1 MNLEKLF
8 LEKTPL
14 FVFSSTR
21 RLKHFYLEQGEGFL
35 PNAMS
40 MGSFFEQAFYIPNK
54 KKIPNSARLIL
65 MIDTIK
71 AIAKE
76 KKSIL
81 EGLLLFENSF
91 LGYLESTSFLFD
103 LFDELSSACIK
114 LNELSSKDIY
124 LDYEKHLEV
133 LEMIYDRYIKK
144 LEGLG
149 FYDKIMQEKPAILKE
164 FFEHFSSIEWHLDGF
179 MSVFERQCLLEAAEL
194 VPITLHLSCDK
205 YNQKFLEF
213 LNLKLETDCD
223 YSIDFKTQKIL
234 SQTPKRQKIEPKLY
248 ANSSYLKQSA
258 LVLQTIEEY
267 LQKDNDPNKMAIIT
281 PNADFLPFLKLLD
294 KNNNLNFAMGLG
306 AKNSPYYTELVKI
319 LENLETSGFD
329 LSTSP
334 LLDLENL
341 TLALL
346 EQQSSKEKAPLKE
359 AHSQIMHQYH
369 LLKDTLKN
377 YSLKDLLHLYL
388 QEFEANF
395 RLDDSSGGKIQVMD
409 TLETRGMQ
417 FDKIV
422 IVDFN
427 ETCVPSLKDCDL
439 FLNSALRK
447 SLNLPTLLDKKNLQ
461 KHYYYQLFK
470 NSKEIT
476 LSYIESETSK
486 VSNMLLEL
494 NLHIEPIK
502 DAYTLFAPSL
512 SKDYQEE
519 EIKAAIPKDFSFSAS
534 SLNAFLTCKRRFYYH
549 YMKRFKES
557 PKDESNS
564 AVGSLLHELLKEAYE
579 KDKNPYVLEERLI
592 WLLETRENI
601 TPKERLDTLVA
612 LKKIQAF
619 YLKEKERFNT
629 KIKILD
635 LEKSFETI
643 IQGIVFKGRIDRID
657 KTADN
662 EMILLDYKFKNDLKL
677 DNMSKTQR
685 GGLSP
690 IEIAQISTD
699 YQMAIEIAQIS
710 TDYQMAIYAFALKNL
725 GYKEPI
731 KAFFYDLRKGELL
744 EEDEL
749 ILQAK
754 MDHLEFSLI
763 PKLKQ
768 EIDFEKT
775 SEAKDCEY
783 CSFKDMCNR

>member
-8 LEKTPL
+8 LEKAPL

-35 PNAMS
+35 PSAMS
-40 MGSFFEQAFYIPNK
+40 MGSFFEQAFYIPNQ
-54 KKIPNSARLIL
+54 KKIPKSARQIL

-76 KKSIL
+76 KKSVL

-114 LNELSSKDIY
+114 LNELSFKDIY

-133 LEMIYDRYIKK
+133 LEMIYDRYVKK
-144 LEGLG
+144 LEELG
-149 FYDKIMQEKPAILKE
+149 FYDKIMQKKPTILKE

-179 MSVFERQCLLEAAEL
+179 MSVFERQCLLEVAEL

-234 SQTPKRQKIEPKLY
+234 SQTFNDQKIEPKLY
-248 ANSSYLKQSA
+248 ANSSYLKQGA
-258 LVLQTIEEY
+258 LVLQTTEEY

-319 LENLETSGFD
+319 LEDLETSD
-329 LSTSP
+329 PNLSGSA
-334 LLDLENL
+334 LLDLENI

-395 RLDDSSGGKIQVMD
+395 RLDDSSGGKIRVMD

-417 FDKIV
+417 FDKVV
-422 IVDFN
+422 IADFN

-439 FLNSALRK
+439 FLNSVLRK

-470 NSKEIT
+470 NSKEVA

-486 VSNMLLEL
+486 ASNMLLEL
-494 NLHIEPIK
+494 DLHIEPIK
-502 DAYTLFAPSL
+502 DTYTLFETSPL
-512 SKDYQEE
+512 KDYQEE

-534 SLNAFLTCKRRFYYH
+534 SLNAFLTCKRCFYYH

-564 AVGSLLHELLKEAYE
+564 TVGSLLHELLKEAYE
-579 KDKNPYVLEERLI
+579 KDKAPHLLEERLI
-592 WLLETRENI
+592 QLLETRENI
-601 TPKERLDTLVA
+601 TLKERLDTLVA

-619 YLKEKERFNT
+619 YKKERERFNAEIT
-629 KIKILD
+629 ILD

-643 IQGIVFKGRIDRID
+643 IQGVIFKGRIDRID

-662 EMILLDYKFKNDLKL
+662 EIILLDYKFKSDLKL

-699 YQMAIEIAQIS
+699 YQMAI
-710 TDYQMAIYAFALKNL
+710 YAHALKNL

-775 SEAKDCEY
+775 LEVKDCEY
-783 CSFKDMCNR
+783 CSFKDMCSR

>member
-35 PNAMS
+35 PSAMS

-76 KKSIL
+76 KKSAL

-114 LNELSSKDIY
+114 LNELSFKDIY

-133 LEMIYDRYIKK
+133 LEMIYDRYVKK
-144 LEGLG
+144 LEELG
-149 FYDKIMQEKPAILKE
+149 FYDKIMQKKPTILKE

-179 MSVFERQCLLEAAEL
+179 MSVFERQCLLEVAEL

-234 SQTPKRQKIEPKLY
+234 SQTFNDQKIEPKLY
-248 ANSSYLKQSA
+248 SNSSYLKQSA

-319 LENLETSGFD
+319 LEDLQTSGFD
-329 LSTSP
+329 LSASP

-359 AHSQIMHQYH
+359 VHSQIMHQYH

-395 RLDDSSGGKIQVMD
+395 RLDDSSGGKIRVMD

-470 NSKEIT
+470 NSKEVV

-494 NLHIEPIK
+494 DLHIEPIK
-502 DAYTLFAPSL
+502 DAYTLFAPTPL
-512 SKDYQEE
+512 KDYQEE
-519 EIKAAIPKDFSFSAS
+519 EIKATIPKDFGFSAS

-549 YMKRFKES
+549 YMKRFKET
-557 PKDESNS
+557 PKDENNS
-564 AVGSLLHELLKEAYE
+564 TVGSLIHELLKEAYE
-579 KDKNPYVLEERLI
+579 KDKNPYALEERI
-592 WLLETRENI
+592 IQLLETRENV

-619 YLKEKERFNT
+619 YLKEKERFKA

-635 LEKSFETI
+635 LEKSFETT
-643 IQGIVFKGRIDRID
+643 IQGVMFKGRIDRID
-657 KTADN
+657 KTANN
-662 EMILLDYKFKNDLKL
+662 EIILLDYKFKNDLKL
-677 DNMSKTQR
+677 DSMSEKQR
-685 GGLSP
+685 KRLSP
-690 IEIAQISTD
+690 K
-699 YQMAIEIAQIS
+699 EIAQIS
-710 TDYQMAIYAFALKNL
+710 TDYQMAIYARVLKNL
-725 GYKEPI
+725 GYKDPI

-749 ILQAK
+749 VLQAK

-775 SEAKDCEY
+775 LEVKDCEY

>member
-8 LEKTPL
+8 LEKPPL

-54 KKIPNSARLIL
+54 KKIPKSTRQIL

-144 LEGLG
+144 LEELG
-149 FYDKIMQEKPAILKE
+149 FYDKIMQEKPTILKE
-164 FFEHFSSIEWHLDGF
+164 FFEHFSSIEWYLDGF
-179 MSVFERQCLLEAAEL
+179 MSVFEKQCLLEVAEL

-248 ANSSYLKQSA
+248 ANSSYLKQGA

-306 AKNSPYYTELVKI
+306 AKNSPYYTGLVKI
-319 LENLETSGFD
+319 LEDLQTSDLNLSG
-329 LSTSP
+329 SA

-341 TLALL
+341 TIPLL
-346 EQQSSKEKAPLKE
+346 EQQSSKEKASLKE

-395 RLDDSSGGKIQVMD
+395 RLDDSSGGKIRVMD

-417 FDKIV
+417 FNKIV

-486 VSNMLLEL
+486 ASNMLLEL
-494 NLHIEPIK
+494 NLHTEPIK
-502 DAYTLFAPSL
+502 DAYTLFAPSPL
-512 SKDYQEE
+512 KDYQEE

-549 YMKRFKES
+549 YMKRFKET

-579 KDKNPYVLEERLI
+579 KDKTPHSLEERLI
-592 WLLETRENI
+592 QLLETRENI

-619 YLKEKERFNT
+619 YKKERERFNAEIT
-629 KIKILD
+629 ILD

-643 IQGIVFKGRIDRID
+643 IQGVIFKGRIDRID

-662 EMILLDYKFKNDLKL
+662 EIILLDYKFKSDLKL

-685 GGLSP
+685 GDLSP

-699 YQMAIEIAQIS
+699 YQMA
-710 TDYQMAIYAFALKNL
+710 TYARALKNL

-775 SEAKDCEY
+775 LEVKDCEY

>member
-8 LEKTPL
+8 LEKSPL

-54 KKIPNSARLIL
+54 KKIPNNVRLIL

-114 LNELSSKDIY
+114 LNELSFKDIY

-144 LEGLG
+144 LEELG

-179 MSVFERQCLLEAAEL
+179 MSVFERQCLLEVAEL

-234 SQTPKRQKIEPKLY
+234 SQTFNDQKIEPKLY
-248 ANSSYLKQSA
+248 ANSSYLKQGA

-294 KNNNLNFAMGLG
+294 QNNNLNFAMGLG

-319 LENLETSGFD
+319 LEDLQTSDCNLSESA
-329 LSTSP
+329 
-334 LLDLENL
+334 LLDLENI
-341 TLALL
+341 TLPLL

-359 AHSQIMHQYH
+359 VHSQIMHQYH
-369 LLKDTLKN
+369 LLKNTLKN

-395 RLDDSSGGKIQVMD
+395 RLDDSSGGKIRVMD

-486 VSNMLLEL
+486 ASNMLLEL
-494 NLHIEPIK
+494 DLHTEPIK
-502 DAYTLFAPSL
+502 DAYTLFAPSPL
-512 SKDYQEE
+512 KDYQEE

-557 PKDESNS
+557 PKDENNS

-619 YLKEKERFNT
+619 YLKEKERFNA
-629 KIKILD
+629 KIKILN
-635 LEKSFETI
+635 LEKSFETT
-643 IQGIVFKGRIDRID
+643 IQGVAFKGRIDRID

-662 EMILLDYKFKNDLKL
+662 EIILLDYKFKNDLKL

-699 YQMAIEIAQIS
+699 YQMAI
-710 TDYQMAIYAFALKNL
+710 YAFALKNL

-731 KAFFYDLRKGELL
+731 KAFFYDLRKGELV

-749 ILQAK
+749 VLQAK
-754 MDHLEFSLI
+754 MDHLESSLI

-775 SEAKDCEY
+775 LELKDCEY

>member
-40 MGSFFEQAFYIPNK
+40 MGNFFEQAFYIPNK
-54 KKIPNSARLIL
+54 KKIPNSVRQIL

-144 LEGLG
+144 LEKLG
-149 FYDKIMQEKPAILKE
+149 FYDKIMQEKPTILKE

-234 SQTPKRQKIEPKLY
+234 SQTFNDQKIEPKLY
-248 ANSSYLKQSA
+248 ANSSYLKQGA

-294 KNNNLNFAMGLG
+294 QNNNLNFAMGLG

-319 LENLETSGFD
+319 LEDLEASGFD
-329 LSTSP
+329 LSASP

-369 LLKDTLKN
+369 LLKDTLQN

-395 RLDDSSGGKIQVMD
+395 RLDDSSGGKIRVMD

-470 NSKEIT
+470 NSKEMV

-486 VSNMLLEL
+486 ASNMLLEL
-494 NLHIEPIK
+494 DLYIEPIK
-502 DAYTLFAPSL
+502 DAYTLFAPSPL
-512 SKDYQEE
+512 KDYQEE

-557 PKDESNS
+557 PKDENNS
-564 AVGSLLHELLKEAYE
+564 TVGSLLHELLKEAYE
-579 KDKNPYVLEERLI
+579 KDKNPYALEERLI
-592 WLLETRENI
+592 WLLETRKNI
-601 TPKERLDTLVA
+601 TPKERLDTLIA

-643 IQGIVFKGRIDRID
+643 IQGVIFKGRIDRID

-699 YQMAIEIAQIS
+699 YQMAI
-710 TDYQMAIYAFALKNL
+710 YACALKNL
-725 GYKEPI
+725 GYKGPI
-731 KAFFYDLRKGELL
+731 KAFFYDLRKGELV

-775 SEAKDCEY
+775 LEAKDCEY

>member
-40 MGSFFEQAFYIPNK
+40 MGNFFEQAFYIPNK
-54 KKIPNSARLIL
+54 KKIPNSVRLIL

-103 LFDELSSACIK
+103 LFDELGSACIK

-144 LEGLG
+144 LEELG

-329 LSTSP
+329 LSASP

-369 LLKDTLKN
+369 LLKDALKN

-395 RLDDSSGGKIQVMD
+395 RLDDSSGGKIRVMD

-486 VSNMLLEL
+486 ASNMLLEL
-494 NLHIEPIK
+494 NLNIAPIK
-502 DAYTLFAPSL
+502 DAYTLFAPSPL
-512 SKDYQEE
+512 KDYQEE

-557 PKDESNS
+557 PKDENNS
-564 AVGSLLHELLKEAYE
+564 AVGSLLHELLKEVYE
-579 KDKNPYVLEERLI
+579 KDKNPYALEERLI
-592 WLLETRENI
+592 QFLETRKNI
-601 TPKERLDTLVA
+601 TPKERLDTLIA

-619 YLKEKERFNT
+619 YVKEKERFNT

-635 LEKSFETI
+635 LEKSFETT
-643 IQGIVFKGRIDRID
+643 IQGVIFKGRIDRID

-662 EMILLDYKFKNDLKL
+662 EMILLDYKFKSDLKL
-677 DNMSKTQR
+677 DNMSKKQR
-685 GGLSP
+685 EGLSP
-690 IEIAQISTD
+690 IEIAQIS
-699 YQMAIEIAQIS
+699 A
-710 TDYQMAIYAFALKNL
+710 DYQMAIYAFAIKNL
-725 GYKEPI
+725 GYKGPI
-731 KAFFYDLRKGELL
+731 KAFFYDLRKGELV

-749 ILQAK
+749 TLQAK

-775 SEAKDCEY
+775 LEAKDCEY

>member
-1 MNLEKLF
+1 MSLAKLF

-35 PNAMS
+35 PSAMS

-54 KKIPNSARLIL
+54 KKIPNSAHQIL

-71 AIAKE
+71 AIARE

-149 FYDKIMQEKPAILKE
+149 FYDKIMQEKPTILKE

-179 MSVFERQCLLEAAEL
+179 MSVFERQCLLEVAEL

-234 SQTPKRQKIEPKLY
+234 SQTFNDQKIEPKLY

-294 KNNNLNFAMGLG
+294 QNNNLNFAMGLG

-319 LENLETSGFD
+319 LEDLQKSGFD
-329 LSTSP
+329 LSASP

-341 TLALL
+341 TLPLL

-395 RLDDSSGGKIQVMD
+395 RLDDSSGGKIRVMD

-417 FDKIV
+417 FDKVV

-470 NSKEIT
+470 NSKEVV

-486 VSNMLLEL
+486 ASNMLLEL

-502 DAYTLFAPSL
+502 DAYTLFAPSPL
-512 SKDYQEE
+512 KDYQEE

-557 PKDESNS
+557 PKDENNS
-564 AVGSLLHELLKEAYE
+564 AVGSLIHELLKEAYE
-579 KDKNPYVLEERLI
+579 KDKNPYALEERLI

-619 YLKEKERFNT
+619 YLKEKERFNA

-643 IQGIVFKGRIDRID
+643 IQGVVFKGRIDRID

-662 EMILLDYKFKNDLKL
+662 EIILLDYKFKNDLKL
-677 DNMSKTQR
+677 DNMSKT
-685 GGLSP
+685 
-690 IEIAQISTD
+690 
-699 YQMAIEIAQIS
+699 S

-725 GYKEPI
+725 GYREPI

-749 ILQAK
+749 VLQAK

-775 SEAKDCEY
+775 LEVKDCEY

>member
-8 LEKTPL
+8 SQKNPL

-54 KKIPNSARLIL
+54 KKIPNNARLIL

-71 AIAKE
+71 TIAKE
-76 KKSIL
+76 KKSVL

-144 LEGLG
+144 LEELG

-179 MSVFERQCLLEAAEL
+179 MSVFERQCLLEVAKL

-223 YSIDFKTQKIL
+223 YCIDFKTQKIL

-294 KNNNLNFAMGLG
+294 KNNNLNFTMGLG

-319 LENLETSGFD
+319 LEDLETSGFD
-329 LSTSP
+329 LSASP

-341 TLALL
+341 TLVLL
-346 EQQSSKEKAPLKE
+346 EQQNSKEKAPLKE
-359 AHSQIMHQYH
+359 VHSQIMHQYH

-377 YSLKDLLHLYL
+377 YSFKDLLHLYL

-395 RLDDSSGGKIQVMD
+395 RLDDSSGGKIRVMD

-494 NLHIEPIK
+494 DLHIEPIK
-502 DAYTLFAPSL
+502 DAYTLFAPSPL
-512 SKDYQEE
+512 KDYQEE

-549 YMKRFKES
+549 YIKHFKES

-579 KDKNPYVLEERLI
+579 KDKNPYALEERLI
-592 WLLETRENI
+592 QLLETRGNI
-601 TPKERLDTLVA
+601 TPKERLDTLIA

-619 YLKEKERFNT
+619 YVKEKERFKA

-635 LEKSFETI
+635 LEKSFETT
-643 IQGIVFKGRIDRID
+643 IQGVAFKGRIDRID

-662 EMILLDYKFKNDLKL
+662 EMILLDYKFKSDLKL

-699 YQMAIEIAQIS
+699 YQMAI
-710 TDYQMAIYAFALKNL
+710 YAFALKNL
-725 GYKEPI
+725 GYKGSI
-731 KAFFYDLRKGELL
+731 KAFFYDLRKGELV

-775 SEAKDCEY
+775 LEAKDCEY

>member
-40 MGSFFEQAFYIPNK
+40 MGNFFEQAFYIPNK
-54 KKIPNSARLIL
+54 KKIPNSVRQIL

-133 LEMIYDRYIKK
+133 LEMIYDRYVKK
-144 LEGLG
+144 LEELG
-149 FYDKIMQEKPAILKE
+149 FYDKIMQEKPTILKE

-179 MSVFERQCLLEAAEL
+179 MSVFERQCLLEVAEL

-234 SQTPKRQKIEPKLY
+234 SQTFNDQKIEPKLY

-267 LQKDNDPNKMAIIT
+267 LQQDNDPNKMAIIT

-319 LENLETSGFD
+319 LEDLQTSGFD
-329 LSTSP
+329 LSASP

-341 TLALL
+341 TLPLL

-395 RLDDSSGGKIQVMD
+395 RLDDSSGGKIRVMD

-470 NSKEIT
+470 NSKEIA

-494 NLHIEPIK
+494 DLHIESIK
-502 DAYTLFAPSL
+502 DAYTLFAPTPL
-512 SKDYQEE
+512 KDYQEE

-557 PKDESNS
+557 PKDENNS

-579 KDKNPYVLEERLI
+579 KDKNPYALEERLI
-592 WLLETRENI
+592 QLLETRENI
-601 TPKERLDTLVA
+601 TPKERLDTLIA

-619 YLKEKERFNT
+619 YVKEKERFKA

-635 LEKSFETI
+635 LEKSFETT
-643 IQGIVFKGRIDRID
+643 IQGVAFKGRIDRID

-662 EMILLDYKFKNDLKL
+662 EMILLDYKFKSELKL
-677 DNMSKTQR
+677 DNMSKNQR
-685 GGLSP
+685 EGLSP
-690 IEIAQISTD
+690 IEIAQIR
-699 YQMAIEIAQIS
+699 

-725 GYKEPI
+725 GYKGPI
-731 KAFFYDLRKGELL
+731 KAFFYDLRKGELV

-749 ILQAK
+749 TLQAK

-768 EIDFEKT
+768 EMVFEKT
-775 SEAKDCEY
+775 LEAKDCEY

>member
-35 PNAMS
+35 PSAMS
-40 MGSFFEQAFYIPNK
+40 MGNFFEQAFYIPNK
-54 KKIPNSARLIL
+54 KKIPNNARQIL

-114 LNELSSKDIY
+114 LNELSFKDIY

-144 LEGLG
+144 LEELG
-149 FYDKIMQEKPAILKE
+149 FYDKIMQEKPTILKE

-234 SQTPKRQKIEPKLY
+234 SQTFNDQKIEPKLY
-248 ANSSYLKQSA
+248 ANSSYLKQGA

-319 LENLETSGFD
+319 LEDLEASGD
-329 LSTSP
+329 LSASP
-334 LLDLENL
+334 LLDLENI
-341 TLALL
+341 TLPLL

-359 AHSQIMHQYH
+359 VHSQIMHQYH
-369 LLKDTLKN
+369 LLKNTLKN

-395 RLDDSSGGKIQVMD
+395 RLDDSSGGKIRVMD

-461 KHYYYQLFK
+461 KHYYYQIFK

-494 NLHIEPIK
+494 DLHIEPIK
-502 DAYTLFAPSL
+502 DAYTLFVPSPL
-512 SKDYQEE
+512 KDYQEE

-557 PKDESNS
+557 PKDENNS

-579 KDKNPYVLEERLI
+579 KDKNPHALEERLI
-592 WLLETRENI
+592 QLLETRENI
-601 TPKERLDTLVA
+601 TPKERLDTLIA

-619 YLKEKERFNT
+619 YLKEKERFNA

-643 IQGIVFKGRIDRID
+643 IQGVIFKGRIDRID

-662 EMILLDYKFKNDLKL
+662 EIILLDYKFKSDLKL
-677 DNMSKTQR
+677 DNMSEKQR
-685 GGLSP
+685 KSLRP

-699 YQMAIEIAQIS
+699 YQMAV
-710 TDYQMAIYAFALKNL
+710 YAFALKNL
-725 GYKEPI
+725 GYKGPI

-749 ILQAK
+749 TLQAK

-775 SEAKDCEY
+775 LEVKDCEY

>member
-8 LEKTPL
+8 LEKAPL

-54 KKIPNSARLIL
+54 KKIPNSVRQIL

-114 LNELSSKDIY
+114 LNELSFKDIY

-164 FFEHFSSIEWHLDGF
+164 FFEHFSSIEWYLDGF
-179 MSVFERQCLLEAAEL
+179 MSVFERQCLLEVAEL

-234 SQTPKRQKIEPKLY
+234 SQTFNDQKIEPKLY

-294 KNNNLNFAMGLG
+294 RNNNLNFAMGLG

-319 LENLETSGFD
+319 LEDLQTSDCNLSG
-329 LSTSP
+329 SA
-334 LLDLENL
+334 LLDLENI
-341 TLALL
+341 TLPLL

-369 LLKDTLKN
+369 LLKDTLQN

-395 RLDDSSGGKIQVMD
+395 RLDDSSGGKIRVMD

-439 FLNSALRK
+439 FLNSALRQ

-470 NSKEIT
+470 NSKEIA

-486 VSNMLLEL
+486 ASNMLLEL

-502 DAYTLFAPSL
+502 NAYTLFAPSPL
-512 SKDYQEE
+512 KDYQEE
-519 EIKAAIPKDFSFSAS
+519 EIKATIPKDFSFSTS

-557 PKDESNS
+557 PKDENNS

-579 KDKNPYVLEERLI
+579 KDKNPYALEERLI

-601 TPKERLDTLVA
+601 TPKERLDTLIA

-619 YLKEKERFNT
+619 YLKEKERFNA

-635 LEKSFETI
+635 LEKSFETT
-643 IQGIVFKGRIDRID
+643 IQGVVFKGRIDRID

-662 EMILLDYKFKNDLKL
+662 EIILLDYKFKSDLKL

-685 GGLSP
+685 EGLSP
-690 IEIAQISTD
+690 
-699 YQMAIEIAQIS
+699 IEIAQIS

-731 KAFFYDLRKGELL
+731 KAFFYDLRKGELV

-775 SEAKDCEY
+775 LELKDCEY

>member
-8 LEKTPL
+8 SQKNPL

-54 KKIPNSARLIL
+54 KKIPNSARQIL

-76 KKSIL
+76 KKSLL

-91 LGYLESTSFLFD
+91 LGYLESASFLFD

-133 LEMIYDRYIKK
+133 LEMIYKCYIKK
-144 LEGLG
+144 LEELG
-149 FYDKIMQEKPAILKE
+149 FYDKIMQEKLAILKE

-179 MSVFERQCLLEAAEL
+179 MSVFERQCLLEVAEL
-194 VPITLHLSCDK
+194 VPITLHLSCDQ

-234 SQTPKRQKIEPKLY
+234 SQTPKHQKIEPKLY

-306 AKNSPYYTELVKI
+306 AKNSPYYIELLKI
-319 LENLETSGFD
+319 SEDLETSGFD
-329 LSTSP
+329 LSASP

-341 TLALL
+341 TLTLL

-359 AHSQIMHQYH
+359 THSQIMHQYH

-395 RLDDSSGGKIQVMD
+395 RLDDSSGGKIRVMD

-470 NSKEIT
+470 NSKEMV

-486 VSNMLLEL
+486 ASNMLLEL

-502 DAYTLFAPSL
+502 DAYTLFAQTPL
-512 SKDYQEE
+512 KDYQEE
-519 EIKAAIPKDFSFSAS
+519 EIKATIPKDFSFSAS

-549 YMKRFKES
+549 YIKRFKES

-619 YLKEKERFNT
+619 YLKEKERFKA

-643 IQGIVFKGRIDRID
+643 IQDIVFKGRIDRID

-662 EMILLDYKFKNDLKL
+662 EIILLDYKFKNDLKL

-690 IEIAQISTD
+690 
-699 YQMAIEIAQIS
+699 IEIAQIS

>member
-54 KKIPNSARLIL
+54 KKIPKNARQIL

-144 LEGLG
+144 LEELG
-149 FYDKIMQEKPAILKE
+149 FYDKIMQEKPTILKE

-179 MSVFERQCLLEAAEL
+179 MSVFERQCLLEVAEL

-234 SQTPKRQKIEPKLY
+234 SQTFNDQKIEPKLY

-294 KNNNLNFAMGLG
+294 QNNNLNFAMGLG

-319 LENLETSGFD
+319 LEDLQTSDFNLSESA
-329 LSTSP
+329 

-341 TLALL
+341 TLPLL

-395 RLDDSSGGKIQVMD
+395 RLDDSSGGKIRVMD

-486 VSNMLLEL
+486 ASNMLLEL
-494 NLHIEPIK
+494 DLHIEPIK
-502 DAYTLFAPSL
+502 DAYTLFAPSPL
-512 SKDYQEE
+512 KDYQEE

-557 PKDESNS
+557 PKDENNS

-601 TPKERLDTLVA
+601 TPKERLDTLIA

-619 YLKEKERFNT
+619 YTKEKERFKA

-662 EMILLDYKFKNDLKL
+662 EMILLDYKFKSDLKL

-685 GGLSP
+685 EGLSP

-699 YQMAIEIAQIS
+699 YQMAI
-710 TDYQMAIYAFALKNL
+710 YACALKNL
-725 GYKEPI
+725 GYKGPI

-744 EEDEL
+744 EEDEP

-775 SEAKDCEY
+775 LEAKDCEY

>member
-35 PNAMS
+35 PSAMS

-54 KKIPNSARLIL
+54 KKIPNSARQIL

-144 LEGLG
+144 LEELG

-179 MSVFERQCLLEAAEL
+179 MSVFERQCLSEAAEL

-234 SQTPKRQKIEPKLY
+234 SQTFNDQKIEPKLY
-248 ANSSYLKQSA
+248 ANSSYLKQGA

-294 KNNNLNFAMGLG
+294 QNNNLNFAMGLG

-319 LENLETSGFD
+319 LEDLQTSGFD
-329 LSTSP
+329 LSASP

-346 EQQSSKEKAPLKE
+346 EQQNSKEKVPLKE

-395 RLDDSSGGKIQVMD
+395 RLDDSSGGKIRVMD

-486 VSNMLLEL
+486 VSSMLLEL
-494 NLHIEPIK
+494 DLHTEPIK
-502 DAYTLFAPSL
+502 DAYTLFAPTPL
-512 SKDYQEE
+512 KDYQEE

-534 SLNAFLTCKRRFYYH
+534 SLNTFLTCKRRFYYH

-557 PKDESNS
+557 PKDENNS

-579 KDKNPYVLEERLI
+579 KDKNPYALEERLI

-619 YLKEKERFNT
+619 YLKEKERFKA

-643 IQGIVFKGRIDRID
+643 IQGVIFKGRIDRID

-662 EMILLDYKFKNDLKL
+662 EIILLDYKFKNDLKL

-690 IEIAQISTD
+690 
-699 YQMAIEIAQIS
+699 IEIAQIS

-775 SEAKDCEY
+775 LEVKDCEY

>member
-8 LEKTPL
+8 LEKAPL

-35 PNAMS
+35 PSAMS
-40 MGSFFEQAFYIPNK
+40 MGSFFEQAFYIPNQ
-54 KKIPNSARLIL
+54 KKIPKSARQIL

-76 KKSIL
+76 KKSVL

-114 LNELSSKDIY
+114 LNELSFKDIY

-133 LEMIYDRYIKK
+133 LEMIYDRYVKK
-144 LEGLG
+144 LEELG
-149 FYDKIMQEKPAILKE
+149 FYDKIMQKKPTILKE

-179 MSVFERQCLLEAAEL
+179 MSVFERQCLLEVAEL

-234 SQTPKRQKIEPKLY
+234 SQTFNDQKIEPKLY
-248 ANSSYLKQSA
+248 ANSSYLKQGA

-294 KNNNLNFAMGLG
+294 RNNNLNFAMGLG

-319 LENLETSGFD
+319 LEDLETSD
-329 LSTSP
+329 CNLSGSA
-334 LLDLENL
+334 LLDLENI

-388 QEFEANF
+388 QEFETNF
-395 RLDDSSGGKIQVMD
+395 RLDDSSGGKIRVMD

-417 FDKIV
+417 FDKVV
-422 IVDFN
+422 IADFN

-439 FLNSALRK
+439 FLNSVLRK

-470 NSKEIT
+470 NSKEVA

-486 VSNMLLEL
+486 ASSMLLEL
-494 NLHIEPIK
+494 DLHIEPIK
-502 DAYTLFAPSL
+502 DAYTLFETSPL
-512 SKDYQEE
+512 KDYQEE

-549 YMKRFKES
+549 YMKHFKES

-564 AVGSLLHELLKEAYE
+564 TVGSLIHELLKEAYE
-579 KDKNPYVLEERLI
+579 KDKNPYALEERLI
-592 WLLETRENI
+592 WLLEKRENI

-629 KIKILD
+629 EITILD

-643 IQGIVFKGRIDRID
+643 IQGVIFKGRIDRID
-657 KTADN
+657 KDANN
-662 EMILLDYKFKNDLKL
+662 EIVLLDYKFKSDLKL

-699 YQMAIEIAQIS
+699 YQMAI
-710 TDYQMAIYAFALKNL
+710 YAHALKNL

-775 SEAKDCEY
+775 LEVKDCEY

>member
-54 KKIPNSARLIL
+54 KKIPNSVRLIL

-133 LEMIYDRYIKK
+133 LEMIYKRYIKK
-144 LEGLG
+144 LEELG
-149 FYDKIMQEKPAILKE
+149 FYDKIMQEKPTILKE

-179 MSVFERQCLLEAAEL
+179 MSVFERQCLLEVAEL
-194 VPITLHLSCDK
+194 APITLHLSCDQ

-319 LENLETSGFD
+319 LEDLETGGFD
-329 LSTSP
+329 LSASP

-359 AHSQIMHQYH
+359 VHSQIMHQYH

-395 RLDDSSGGKIQVMD
+395 RLDDSSGGKIRVMD

-417 FDKIV
+417 FDKVV

-470 NSKEIT
+470 NSKEMA

-494 NLHIEPIK
+494 DLHTEPIK
-502 DAYTLFAPSL
+502 DAYTLFESTPL
-512 SKDYQEE
+512 KDYQEE

-549 YMKRFKES
+549 YIKRFKES

-579 KDKNPYVLEERLI
+579 KDKNPYALEERLI
-592 WLLETRENI
+592 QLLETRGNI
-601 TPKERLDTLVA
+601 TPKERLDTLIA
-612 LKKIQAF
+612 LKKIQVF
-619 YLKEKERFNT
+619 YVKEKERFHA

-635 LEKSFETI
+635 LEKSFETT
-643 IQGIVFKGRIDRID
+643 IQGVVFKGRIDRID

-662 EMILLDYKFKNDLKL
+662 EIILLDYKFKSDLKL
-677 DNMSKTQR
+677 DNMSKKQR
-685 GGLSP
+685 EGLSP
-690 IEIAQISTD
+690 IEIAQIR
-699 YQMAIEIAQIS
+699 A
-710 TDYQMAIYAFALKNL
+710 DYQMAIYAFALKNL

-744 EEDEL
+744 EEEV
-749 ILQAK
+749 LQAK
-754 MDHLEFSLI
+754 MDYLEFSLI
-763 PKLKQ
+763 PNLKQ

-775 SEAKDCEY
+775 LEIKDCEY

>member
-133 LEMIYDRYIKK
+133 LEMIYDCYIKK
-144 LEGLG
+144 LEELG

-234 SQTPKRQKIEPKLY
+234 SQTRKHQKIEPKLY

-319 LENLETSGFD
+319 LEDLETSGD
-329 LSTSP
+329 LSASP

-341 TLALL
+341 TLPLL

-395 RLDDSSGGKIQVMD
+395 RLDDSSGGKIRVMD

-494 NLHIEPIK
+494 DLHIEPIK
-502 DAYTLFAPSL
+502 DAYTLFAPIPL
-512 SKDYQEE
+512 KDYQEE

-557 PKDESNS
+557 PKDENNS

-579 KDKNPYVLEERLI
+579 KDKNPYALEERLI
-592 WLLETRENI
+592 QLLETRENI
-601 TPKERLDTLVA
+601 TPKERLDTLIA

-619 YLKEKERFNT
+619 YFKEKERFKA

-635 LEKSFETI
+635 LEKSFETT
-643 IQGIVFKGRIDRID
+643 IQGVAFKGRIDRID

-662 EMILLDYKFKNDLKL
+662 EIILLDYKFKSDLKL
-677 DNMSKTQR
+677 DN
-685 GGLSP
+685 
-690 IEIAQISTD
+690 
-699 YQMAIEIAQIS
+699 
-710 TDYQMAIYAFALKNL
+710 TDYQMAIYACTLKNL
-725 GYKEPI
+725 GYKGPI

-744 EEDEL
+744 EEGEL
-749 ILQAK
+749 VLQAK

-775 SEAKDCEY
+775 LEVKDCEY

>member
-21 RLKHFYLEQGEGFL
+21 RLKHFCLEQGEGFL
-35 PNAMS
+35 PSAMS
-40 MGSFFEQAFYIPNK
+40 MGSFFEQAFYIPNQ
-54 KKIPNSARLIL
+54 KKIPKSVRQIL

-76 KKSIL
+76 KKSVL

-114 LNELSSKDIY
+114 LNELSFKDIY

-133 LEMIYDRYIKK
+133 LEMIYDRYVKK
-144 LEGLG
+144 LEELG
-149 FYDKIMQEKPAILKE
+149 FYDKIMQKKPTILKE

-179 MSVFERQCLLEAAEL
+179 MSVFERQCLLEVAEL

-234 SQTPKRQKIEPKLY
+234 SQTFNDQKIEPKLY

-319 LENLETSGFD
+319 LEDLETSDLD
-329 LSTSP
+329 LSGSA
-334 LLDLENL
+334 LLDLENI

-395 RLDDSSGGKIQVMD
+395 RLDDSSGGKIRVMD

-422 IVDFN
+422 VADFN
-427 ETCVPSLKDCDL
+427 ETCVPSFKDCDL

-494 NLHIEPIK
+494 DLHIEPIK
-502 DAYTLFAPSL
+502 DAYTLFAPSPL
-512 SKDYQEE
+512 KDYQEE

-549 YMKRFKES
+549 YIKRLKET

-564 AVGSLLHELLKEAYE
+564 TVGSLIHELLKEAYE
-579 KDKNPYVLEERLI
+579 KDKDPYALEERLI

-619 YLKEKERFNT
+619 YLKEKERFNA

-643 IQGIVFKGRIDRID
+643 IQGVAFKGRIDRID

-662 EMILLDYKFKNDLKL
+662 EIILLDYKFKNDLKL

-685 GGLSP
+685 GDLSP

-699 YQMAIEIAQIS
+699 YQMAI
-710 TDYQMAIYAFALKNL
+710 YAHALKNL

-775 SEAKDCEY
+775 LEVKDCEY
-783 CSFKDMCNR
+783 CSFKDMCSR

>member
-54 KKIPNSARLIL
+54 KKIPNSVRLIL

-76 KKSIL
+76 KKSAL

-114 LNELSSKDIY
+114 LNELSFKDIY

-133 LEMIYDRYIKK
+133 LEMIYDRYVKK

-149 FYDKIMQEKPAILKE
+149 FYDKIMQEKPTILKE

-179 MSVFERQCLLEAAEL
+179 MSVFERQCLLEVAEL

-234 SQTPKRQKIEPKLY
+234 SQTFNNQKIEPKLY
-248 ANSSYLKQSA
+248 ANSSYLKQGA

-267 LQKDNDPNKMAIIT
+267 LQKDNDPNKVAIIT

-294 KNNNLNFAMGLG
+294 QNNNLNFAMGLG

-319 LENLETSGFD
+319 LEDLQTSDLD
-329 LSTSP
+329 LSGSA
-334 LLDLENL
+334 LLDLENI

-346 EQQSSKEKAPLKE
+346 EQQSSKEKVPLKE

-395 RLDDSSGGKIQVMD
+395 RLDDSSGGKIRVMD

-417 FDKIV
+417 FDKVV

-470 NSKEIT
+470 NSKEMV

-486 VSNMLLEL
+486 ASNMLLEL
-494 NLHIEPIK
+494 DLHIEPIK
-502 DAYTLFAPSL
+502 DAYTLFAPTPL
-512 SKDYQEE
+512 KDYQEE
-519 EIKAAIPKDFSFSAS
+519 EIKATIPKDFGFSAS

-579 KDKNPYVLEERLI
+579 KDKNPYALEERLI
-592 WLLETRENI
+592 WLLETRENV

-629 KIKILD
+629 EITILD

-643 IQGIVFKGRIDRID
+643 IQGVMFKGHIDRID

-662 EMILLDYKFKNDLKL
+662 EIILLDYKFKSDLKL

-690 IEIAQISTD
+690 K
-699 YQMAIEIAQIS
+699 EIAQIS

-775 SEAKDCEY
+775 LEVKDCEY

>member
-35 PNAMS
+35 PSAMS

-54 KKIPNSARLIL
+54 KKIPKNARQIL

-103 LFDELSSACIK
+103 LFDELSSAYIK

-133 LEMIYDRYIKK
+133 LEMIYERYIKK
-144 LEGLG
+144 LEELG

-179 MSVFERQCLLEAAEL
+179 MSVFERQCLLEVAEL
-194 VPITLHLSCDK
+194 VPIILHLSCDK

-319 LENLETSGFD
+319 LEDLEASGD
-329 LSTSP
+329 LSASP

-395 RLDDSSGGKIQVMD
+395 RLDDSSGGKIRVMD

-486 VSNMLLEL
+486 ASNMLLEL
-494 NLHIEPIK
+494 DLHIEPIK
-502 DAYTLFAPSL
+502 DAYTFFAPSPL
-512 SKDYQEE
+512 KDYQEE

-579 KDKNPYVLEERLI
+579 KDKNPYALEERLI
-592 WLLETRENI
+592 WLLETRKNI
-601 TPKERLDTLVA
+601 TPKERLDTLIT

-619 YLKEKERFNT
+619 YLKEKERFKA

-635 LEKSFETI
+635 LEKSFETT
-643 IQGIVFKGRIDRID
+643 IQGVAFKGRIDRID

-662 EMILLDYKFKNDLKL
+662 EIILLDYKFKNDLKL
-677 DNMSKTQR
+677 DNMSEKQR
-685 GGLSP
+685 KSLSP

-699 YQMAIEIAQIS
+699 YQMAI
-710 TDYQMAIYAFALKNL
+710 YAHALKNL
-725 GYKEPI
+725 GYKGSI

-749 ILQAK
+749 TLQAK

-775 SEAKDCEY
+775 LEAKDCEY

>member
-133 LEMIYDRYIKK
+133 LEMIYERYIKK

-179 MSVFERQCLLEAAEL
+179 MSVFERQCLLEVAEL

-234 SQTPKRQKIEPKLY
+234 SQTFNDQKIEPKLY

-267 LQKDNDPNKMAIIT
+267 LQQDNDPNKMAIIT

-319 LENLETSGFD
+319 LEDLETGGFD
-329 LSTSP
+329 LSASP

-341 TLALL
+341 TLPLL

-395 RLDDSSGGKIQVMD
+395 RLDDSSGGKIRVMD

-417 FDKIV
+417 FDKVV

-486 VSNMLLEL
+486 ASNMLLEL
-494 NLHIEPIK
+494 DLPIEPIK
-502 DAYTLFAPSL
+502 DAYTLFAPSPL
-512 SKDYQEE
+512 KDYQEE
-519 EIKAAIPKDFSFSAS
+519 EIKATIPKDFSFSAS

-579 KDKNPYVLEERLI
+579 KDKNPYALEERLVQ
-592 WLLETRENI
+592 LLKTRENI
-601 TPKERLDTLVA
+601 TPKERLDTLIA

-619 YLKEKERFNT
+619 YVKEKERFKA

-635 LEKSFETI
+635 LEKSFETT
-643 IQGIVFKGRIDRID
+643 IQGVAFKGRIDRID

-662 EMILLDYKFKNDLKL
+662 EMILLDYKFKSELKL
-677 DNMSKTQR
+677 DNMSKNQR
-685 GGLSP
+685 GDLSP
-690 IEIAQISTD
+690 
-699 YQMAIEIAQIS
+699 IEIAQIS

-725 GYKEPI
+725 GYKGPI

-744 EEDEL
+744 EEEGL
-749 ILQAK
+749 TLQAK
-754 MDHLEFSLI
+754 MHYLEYSLI

-768 EIDFEKT
+768 EMVFEKT
-775 SEAKDCEY
+775 LEAKDCEY

>member
-8 LEKTPL
+8 LEKSPL

-54 KKIPNSARLIL
+54 KKIPNSTRQIL

-144 LEGLG
+144 LEKLG
-149 FYDKIMQEKPAILKE
+149 FYDKIMQEKPTILKE

-179 MSVFERQCLLEAAEL
+179 MSVFERQCLLEVAEL

-234 SQTPKRQKIEPKLY
+234 SQTFNDQKIEPKLY

-294 KNNNLNFAMGLG
+294 QNNNLNFAMGLG

-319 LENLETSGFD
+319 LEDLETSD
-329 LSTSP
+329 LNLSGSA
-334 LLDLENL
+334 LLDLENI
-341 TLALL
+341 TLPLL
-346 EQQSSKEKAPLKE
+346 EQQSSKEKVPLKE

-395 RLDDSSGGKIQVMD
+395 RLDDSSGGKIRVMD

-470 NSKEIT
+470 NSKEMV

-486 VSNMLLEL
+486 ASNMLLEL
-494 NLHIEPIK
+494 NLNIVPIK
-502 DAYTLFAPSL
+502 DAYTLFTPSPL
-512 SKDYQEE
+512 KDYQEE
-519 EIKAAIPKDFSFSAS
+519 EIKAVIPKDFSFSAS

-564 AVGSLLHELLKEAYE
+564 TVGSLLHELLKEAYE
-579 KDKNPYVLEERLI
+579 KDKNPYALEERLI

-601 TPKERLDTLVA
+601 TPKERLDTLIA

-619 YLKEKERFNT
+619 YVKEKERFKA

-643 IQGIVFKGRIDRID
+643 IQGVIFKGRIDRID

-662 EMILLDYKFKNDLKL
+662 EIILLDYKFKNDLKL
-677 DNMSKTQR
+677 DNMSEKQR
-685 GGLSP
+685 KSLSP
-690 IEIAQISTD
+690 
-699 YQMAIEIAQIS
+699 IEIAQIS

-725 GYKEPI
+725 GYKGPI
-731 KAFFYDLRKGELL
+731 KAFFYDLRKGELV

-749 ILQAK
+749 TLQAK

>member
-54 KKIPNSARLIL
+54 KKIPKNARQIL

-144 LEGLG
+144 LEELG
-149 FYDKIMQEKPAILKE
+149 FYDKIMQEKPTILKE

-179 MSVFERQCLLEAAEL
+179 MSVFERQCLLEVAEL

-234 SQTPKRQKIEPKLY
+234 SQTFNDQKIEPKLY
-248 ANSSYLKQSA
+248 ANSSYLKQGA

-319 LENLETSGFD
+319 LEDLQTSDLD
-329 LSTSP
+329 LSGSA
-334 LLDLENL
+334 LLDLENI

-395 RLDDSSGGKIQVMD
+395 RLDDSSGGKIRVMD

-422 IVDFN
+422 IADFN

-486 VSNMLLEL
+486 ASNMLLEL
-494 NLHIEPIK
+494 NLNIAPIK
-502 DAYTLFAPSL
+502 DAYTLFAPSPL
-512 SKDYQEE
+512 KDYQEE

-557 PKDESNS
+557 PKDENNS

-579 KDKNPYVLEERLI
+579 KDKNPYALEERLI

-601 TPKERLDTLVA
+601 TPKERLDTLIA

-619 YLKEKERFNT
+619 YLKEKERFKA

-643 IQGIVFKGRIDRID
+643 IQGVIFKGRIDRID

-662 EMILLDYKFKNDLKL
+662 EIILLDYKFKSDLKL
-677 DNMSKTQR
+677 DNMSEKQR
-685 GGLSP
+685 KSLSP
-690 IEIAQISTD
+690 
-699 YQMAIEIAQIS
+699 IEIAQIS

-775 SEAKDCEY
+775 LEAKDCEY

>member
-8 LEKTPL
+8 LERTPL

-54 KKIPNSARLIL
+54 KKIPNSARQIL

-76 KKSIL
+76 KKSLL

-144 LEGLG
+144 LEELG
-149 FYDKIMQEKPAILKE
+149 FYDKIMQEKPTILKE

-194 VPITLHLSCDK
+194 APITLHLSCDQ

-234 SQTPKRQKIEPKLY
+234 SQTFNDQKIEPKLY
-248 ANSSYLKQSA
+248 SNSSYLKQSA
-258 LVLQTIEEY
+258 LVLQAVEEY

-319 LENLETSGFD
+319 LEDLETSGFD
-329 LSTSP
+329 LSASP

-395 RLDDSSGGKIQVMD
+395 RLDDSSGGKIRVMD

-470 NSKEIT
+470 NSKEMA

-494 NLHIEPIK
+494 DLHIEPIK
-502 DAYTLFAPSL
+502 DAYTLFESTPL
-512 SKDYQEE
+512 KDYQEE
-519 EIKAAIPKDFSFSAS
+519 EIKATIPKDFSFSAS

-549 YMKRFKES
+549 YIKRFKES

-564 AVGSLLHELLKEAYE
+564 TVGSLLHELLKEAYE
-579 KDKNPYVLEERLI
+579 KDKNPYALEERLI
-592 WLLETRENI
+592 QLLETRGNI
-601 TPKERLDTLVA
+601 TPKERLDTLIV

-619 YLKEKERFNT
+619 YIKEKERFSA

-635 LEKSFETI
+635 LEKSFETT
-643 IQGIVFKGRIDRID
+643 IQGVAFKGRIDRID

-662 EMILLDYKFKNDLKL
+662 EIVLLDYKFKSDLKL
-677 DNMSKTQR
+677 DNMSEKQR
-685 GGLSP
+685 GSLSP
-690 IEIAQISTD
+690 IEIAQIS
-699 YQMAIEIAQIS
+699 A
-710 TDYQMAIYAFALKNL
+710 DYQMAIYAFALKNL

-731 KAFFYDLRKGELL
+731 KAFFYDLKKGKLL
-744 EEDEL
+744 EEEEP

-754 MDHLEFSLI
+754 MDYLEFSLI

-775 SEAKDCEY
+775 LEIKDCEY

>member
-35 PNAMS
+35 PSAMS

-54 KKIPNSARLIL
+54 KKIPNSARQIL

-76 KKSIL
+76 KKSAL

-144 LEGLG
+144 LEKLG
-149 FYDKIMQEKPAILKE
+149 FYDKIMQEKPTILKE

-234 SQTPKRQKIEPKLY
+234 SQTFNDQKIEPKLY
-248 ANSSYLKQSA
+248 ANSSYLKQGA

-319 LENLETSGFD
+319 LEDLQTSDFNLSESA
-329 LSTSP
+329 
-334 LLDLENL
+334 LLDLENI
-341 TLALL
+341 TLPLL

-359 AHSQIMHQYH
+359 VHSQIMHQYH
-369 LLKDTLKN
+369 LLKDTLQN

-395 RLDDSSGGKIQVMD
+395 RLDDSSGGKIRVMD

-422 IVDFN
+422 VADFN

-470 NSKEIT
+470 NSKEMV

-486 VSNMLLEL
+486 ASNMLLEL
-494 NLHIEPIK
+494 DLHTEPIK
-502 DAYTLFAPSL
+502 DAYTLFAPTPL
-512 SKDYQEE
+512 KDYQEE

-534 SLNAFLTCKRRFYYH
+534 SLNAFLTCKHRFYYH

-564 AVGSLLHELLKEAYE
+564 AVGSLIHELLKEAYE
-579 KDKNPYVLEERLI
+579 KDKNPYALEERLI

-619 YLKEKERFNT
+619 YLKEKERF
-629 KIKILD
+629 KARIKILD

-643 IQGIVFKGRIDRID
+643 IQGVIFKGRIDRID

-662 EMILLDYKFKNDLKL
+662 EIILLDYKFKNDLKL
-677 DNMSKTQR
+677 DNMSEKQR
-685 GGLSP
+685 KSLSP
-690 IEIAQISTD
+690 
-699 YQMAIEIAQIS
+699 IEIAQIS

-749 ILQAK
+749 TLQAK

-775 SEAKDCEY
+775 LEIKDCEY

>member
-54 KKIPNSARLIL
+54 KKIPKSVRQIL

-114 LNELSSKDIY
+114 INELSFKDIY

-144 LEGLG
+144 LEELG
-149 FYDKIMQEKPAILKE
+149 FYDKIMQKKPTILKE

-179 MSVFERQCLLEAAEL
+179 MSVFERQCLLEVAEL
-194 VPITLHLSCDK
+194 VPITLHMSCDK

-234 SQTPKRQKIEPKLY
+234 SQTFNDQKIEPKLY
-248 ANSSYLKQSA
+248 ANSSYLKQGA

-319 LENLETSGFD
+319 LEDLQTSDYNLSESA
-329 LSTSP
+329 

-395 RLDDSSGGKIQVMD
+395 RLDDSSGGKIRVMD

-486 VSNMLLEL
+486 ASNMLLEL

-502 DAYTLFAPSL
+502 DAYTLFAPSPL
-512 SKDYQEE
+512 KDYQEE

-549 YMKRFKES
+549 YIKRFKET

-619 YLKEKERFNT
+619 YLKEKERFKA

-643 IQGIVFKGRIDRID
+643 IQGVVFKGRIDRID
-657 KTADN
+657 KMADN
-662 EMILLDYKFKNDLKL
+662 EIILLDYKFKSDLKL

-685 GGLSP
+685 GDLSP
-690 IEIAQISTD
+690 
-699 YQMAIEIAQIS
+699 IEIAQIS

-725 GYKEPI
+725 GYKGPI

-749 ILQAK
+749 TLQAK

-775 SEAKDCEY
+775 LEAKDCEY

>member
-40 MGSFFEQAFYIPNK
+40 MGNFFEQAFYIPNK
-54 KKIPNSARLIL
+54 KKIPNNARLIL

-144 LEGLG
+144 LEKLG
-149 FYDKIMQEKPAILKE
+149 FYDKIMQEKPTILKE

-179 MSVFERQCLLEAAEL
+179 MSVFERQCLLEVAEL

-234 SQTPKRQKIEPKLY
+234 SQTFNDQKIEPKLY
-248 ANSSYLKQSA
+248 ANSSYLKQGA

-267 LQKDNDPNKMAIIT
+267 LQQDNDPNKMAIIT

-329 LSTSP
+329 LSASP

-395 RLDDSSGGKIQVMD
+395 RLDDSSGGKIRVMD

-470 NSKEIT
+470 NSKEMA
-476 LSYIESETSK
+476 LSYVESETSK

-494 NLHIEPIK
+494 DLHIEPIK
-502 DAYTLFAPSL
+502 DAYTLFAPSPL
-512 SKDYQEE
+512 KDYQEE

-549 YMKRFKES
+549 YMKHFKES

-579 KDKNPYVLEERLI
+579 KDKNPYALEERLI
-592 WLLETRENI
+592 QFLETRENI

-619 YLKEKERFNT
+619 YLKEKERFKA

-635 LEKSFETI
+635 LEKSFETT
-643 IQGIVFKGRIDRID
+643 IQGVAFKGRIDRID

-662 EMILLDYKFKNDLKL
+662 EIILLDYKFKNDLRL

-685 GGLSP
+685 GDLSP

-699 YQMAIEIAQIS
+699 YQMAI
-710 TDYQMAIYAFALKNL
+710 YACTLKNL
-725 GYKEPI
+725 GYKGPI

-749 ILQAK
+749 TLQAK

>member
-35 PNAMS
+35 PSTMS
-40 MGSFFEQAFYIPNK
+40 MGSFFEQAFYIPNQ
-54 KKIPNSARLIL
+54 KKIPKSAHQIL

-76 KKSIL
+76 KKSVL

-114 LNELSSKDIY
+114 LNELSFKDIY

-133 LEMIYDRYIKK
+133 LEMIYDRYVKK
-144 LEGLG
+144 LEELG
-149 FYDKIMQEKPAILKE
+149 FYDKIMQKKPTILKE

-179 MSVFERQCLLEAAEL
+179 MSVFERQCLLEVAEL
-194 VPITLHLSCDK
+194 MPITLHLSCDK

-234 SQTPKRQKIEPKLY
+234 SQTFNDQKIEPKLY

-258 LVLQTIEEY
+258 LVLQTTEEY
-267 LQKDNDPNKMAIIT
+267 LQENNDPNKMAIIT
-281 PNADFLPFLKLLD
+281 PNTDFLPFLKLLD

-319 LENLETSGFD
+319 LEDLQTSDCNLSG
-329 LSTSP
+329 SA
-334 LLDLENL
+334 LLDLENI

-369 LLKDTLKN
+369 LLKGTLKN

-395 RLDDSSGGKIQVMD
+395 RLDDSSGGKIRVMD

-422 IVDFN
+422 VADFN

-470 NSKEIT
+470 NSKEVA

-486 VSNMLLEL
+486 ASSMLLEL
-494 NLHIEPIK
+494 DLHIEPIK
-502 DAYTLFAPSL
+502 DAYTLFETSPL
-512 SKDYQEE
+512 KDYQEE

-549 YMKRFKES
+549 YIKRFKET

-564 AVGSLLHELLKEAYE
+564 AVGSLIHELLKEAYE
-579 KDKNPYVLEERLI
+579 KDKDPHALEERLI
-592 WLLETRENI
+592 WLLETRENV
-601 TPKERLDTLVA
+601 TLKERLDTLVA

-619 YLKEKERFNT
+619 YKKERERFNT
-629 KIKILD
+629 EITILD

-643 IQGIVFKGRIDRID
+643 IQGVIFKGRIDRID

-662 EMILLDYKFKNDLKL
+662 EIILLDYKFKSDLKL
-677 DNMSKTQR
+677 DNMSEKQKKS
-685 GGLSP
+685 LSP

-699 YQMAIEIAQIS
+699 YQMAI
-710 TDYQMAIYAFALKNL
+710 YAHALKNL
-725 GYKEPI
+725 GYKDPI
-731 KAFFYDLRKGELL
+731 KTFFYDLRKGELL
-744 EEDEL
+744 EEDEP

-775 SEAKDCEY
+775 LEVKDCEY

>member
-8 LEKTPL
+8 LERTPL

-54 KKIPNSARLIL
+54 KKIPNSARQIL

-133 LEMIYDRYIKK
+133 LEMIYKCYIKK
-144 LEGLG
+144 LEELG
-149 FYDKIMQEKPAILKE
+149 FYDKIMQEKPTILKE

-179 MSVFERQCLLEAAEL
+179 MSVFERQCLLEVAEL
-194 VPITLHLSCDK
+194 APITLHLSCDQ

-248 ANSSYLKQSA
+248 ANSSYLKQST
-258 LVLQTIEEY
+258 LVLQSIEEY

-319 LENLETSGFD
+319 LEDLETSGFD
-329 LSTSP
+329 LSASP

-395 RLDDSSGGKIQVMD
+395 RLDDSSGGKIRVMD

-470 NSKEIT
+470 NSKEMA

-494 NLHIEPIK
+494 DLHIEPIK
-502 DAYTLFAPSL
+502 DAYTLFAPIPL
-512 SKDYQEE
+512 KDYQEE

-564 AVGSLLHELLKEAYE
+564 TVGSLLHELLKEAYE

-662 EMILLDYKFKNDLKL
+662 EIILLDYKFKNDLKL

-685 GGLSP
+685 GDLSP
-690 IEIAQISTD
+690 
-699 YQMAIEIAQIS
+699 IEIAQIS

-749 ILQAK
+749 TLQAK
-754 MDHLEFSLI
+754 MHYLEFSLI

-783 CSFKDMCNR
+783 CSFKDICNR

>member
-8 LEKTPL
+8 SQKNPL

-54 KKIPNSARLIL
+54 KKIPNSARQIL

-133 LEMIYDRYIKK
+133 LEMIYKRYIKK
-144 LEGLG
+144 LEELG
-149 FYDKIMQEKPAILKE
+149 FYDKIMQEKPTILKE
-164 FFEHFSSIEWHLDGF
+164 FFEYFSSIEWHLDGF
-179 MSVFERQCLLEAAEL
+179 MSVFERQCLLEVAEL

-234 SQTPKRQKIEPKLY
+234 SQTPKHQKIEPKLY

-319 LENLETSGFD
+319 LGDLETSGFD
-329 LSTSP
+329 LSASP

-359 AHSQIMHQYH
+359 AHPQIMHQYH

-395 RLDDSSGGKIQVMD
+395 RLDDSSGGKIRVMD

-486 VSNMLLEL
+486 ASNMLLEL
-494 NLHIEPIK
+494 DLHIEPIK
-502 DAYTLFAPSL
+502 DAYTLFAPSPL
-512 SKDYQEE
+512 KDYQEE

-549 YMKRFKES
+549 YIKRFKES

-579 KDKNPYVLEERLI
+579 KDKNPYALEERLI
-592 WLLETRENI
+592 QLLETRENI
-601 TPKERLDTLVA
+601 TPKERLDTLIA

-619 YLKEKERFNT
+619 YFKEKERFKA

-635 LEKSFETI
+635 LEKSFETT
-643 IQGIVFKGRIDRID
+643 IQGVAFKGRIDRID

-662 EMILLDYKFKNDLKL
+662 EIILLDYKFKSDLKL
-677 DNMSKTQR
+677 DNMSEKQR

-690 IEIAQISTD
+690 
-699 YQMAIEIAQIS
+699 IEIAQIS

-725 GYKEPI
+725 GYKGPI

-744 EEDEL
+744 EEEEP

-775 SEAKDCEY
+775 LEAKDCEY

>member
-8 LEKTPL
+8 LEKPPL

-35 PNAMS
+35 PSAMS

-54 KKIPNSARLIL
+54 KKIPKNARLIL

-114 LNELSSKDIY
+114 LNELSFKDIY

-133 LEMIYDRYIKK
+133 LEMIYDRYVKK
-144 LEGLG
+144 LEELG
-149 FYDKIMQEKPAILKE
+149 FYDKIMQKKPTILKE

-179 MSVFERQCLLEAAEL
+179 MSVFERQCLLEVAEL

-234 SQTPKRQKIEPKLY
+234 SQTPKHQKIEPKLY
-248 ANSSYLKQSA
+248 ANSSYLKQGA

-294 KNNNLNFAMGLG
+294 QNNNLNFAMGLG

-319 LENLETSGFD
+319 LENLETSGFN
-329 LSTSP
+329 LSGSA
-334 LLDLENL
+334 LLDLENI
-341 TLALL
+341 TLPLL

-395 RLDDSSGGKIQVMD
+395 RLDDSSGGKIRVMD

-417 FDKIV
+417 FDKVV

-470 NSKEIT
+470 NSKEMA

-494 NLHIEPIK
+494 DLPIEPIK
-502 DAYTLFAPSL
+502 DAYTLFAPSPL
-512 SKDYQEE
+512 KDYQEE

-549 YMKRFKES
+549 YIKRFKES

-564 AVGSLLHELLKEAYE
+564 AVGNLLHELLKEAYE
-579 KDKNPYVLEERLI
+579 KDKNPHALEERLI
-592 WLLETRENI
+592 QLLKTRENI
-601 TPKERLDTLVA
+601 TPKERLDTLIA

-619 YLKEKERFNT
+619 YVKEKERFKA

-635 LEKSFETI
+635 LEKSFETT
-643 IQGIVFKGRIDRID
+643 IQGVAFKGCIDRID

-662 EMILLDYKFKNDLKL
+662 EIILLDYKFKSDLKL
-677 DNMSKTQR
+677 DNMSEKQR
-685 GGLSP
+685 KSLRP
-690 IEIAQISTD
+690 
-699 YQMAIEIAQIS
+699 IEIAQIS
-710 TDYQMAIYAFALKNL
+710 TDYQMAIYACALKNL

-731 KAFFYDLRKGELL
+731 KAFFYDLRKGELV

-775 SEAKDCEY
+775 LEAKDCEY

>member
-35 PNAMS
+35 PSAMS
-40 MGSFFEQAFYIPNK
+40 MGNFFEQAFYIPNK
-54 KKIPNSARLIL
+54 KKIPKNARQIL

-234 SQTPKRQKIEPKLY
+234 SQTFNDQKIEPKLY

-319 LENLETSGFD
+319 LEDLETSGFD
-329 LSTSP
+329 LSASP

-341 TLALL
+341 TLPLL

-395 RLDDSSGGKIQVMD
+395 RLDDSSGGKIRVMD

-502 DAYTLFAPSL
+502 DAYTLFAPTPL
-512 SKDYQEE
+512 KDYQEE

-557 PKDESNS
+557 PKDENNS

-579 KDKNPYVLEERLI
+579 KDKNPYALEERLI

-619 YLKEKERFNT
+619 YLKEKERFKA

-635 LEKSFETI
+635 LEKSFETA
-643 IQGIVFKGRIDRID
+643 IQGVIFKGRIDRID
-657 KTADN
+657 KTAGN
-662 EMILLDYKFKNDLKL
+662 EIILLDYKFKNDLKL

-699 YQMAIEIAQIS
+699 YQMAV
-710 TDYQMAIYAFALKNL
+710 YAFALKNL

-731 KAFFYDLRKGELL
+731 KAFFYDLRKGELV

-749 ILQAK
+749 VLQAK

-775 SEAKDCEY
+775 LEVKDCEY

>member
-8 LEKTPL
+8 LERTPL

-54 KKIPNSARLIL
+54 KKIPNSARQIL

-76 KKSIL
+76 KKSLL

-144 LEGLG
+144 LEELG
-149 FYDKIMQEKPAILKE
+149 FYDKIMQEKPTILKE

-179 MSVFERQCLLEAAEL
+179 MSVFERQCLLEVAEL
-194 VPITLHLSCDK
+194 VPITLHLSCNK

-234 SQTPKRQKIEPKLY
+234 SQTFNDQKIEPKLY
-248 ANSSYLKQSA
+248 ANSSYLKQGT

-306 AKNSPYYTELVKI
+306 AKNSPYYIELVKI
-319 LENLETSGFD
+319 LEDLETSGFD
-329 LSTSP
+329 LIASP

-346 EQQSSKEKAPLKE
+346 EQQSSKEKTPLKE

-369 LLKDTLKN
+369 LLRDTLKN

-395 RLDDSSGGKIQVMD
+395 RLDDSSGGKIRVMD

-422 IVDFN
+422 IADFN

-470 NSKEIT
+470 NSKEMV

-486 VSNMLLEL
+486 VSSMLLEL
-494 NLHIEPIK
+494 DLHIEPTK
-502 DAYTLFAPSL
+502 DAYTLFESTPL
-512 SKDYQEE
+512 KDYQEE

-549 YMKRFKES
+549 YIKRFKES
-557 PKDESNS
+557 PKDENNS
-564 AVGSLLHELLKEAYE
+564 AIGSLLHELLKEAYE
-579 KDKNPYVLEERLI
+579 KDKNPYALEERLI
-592 WLLETRENI
+592 QLLETKGNI
-601 TPKERLDTLVA
+601 TPKERLDTLIA

-619 YLKEKERFNT
+619 YVKEKERFNA

-635 LEKSFETI
+635 LEKSFETA
-643 IQGIVFKGRIDRID
+643 IQGVAFKGCIDRID

-662 EMILLDYKFKNDLKL
+662 EIILLDYKFKSELKL
-677 DNMSKTQR
+677 DNMSEKQR
-685 GGLSP
+685 GSLSP
-690 IEIAQISTD
+690 IEIAQIS
-699 YQMAIEIAQIS
+699 A
-710 TDYQMAIYAFALKNL
+710 DYQMAIYAFALKNL

-744 EEDEL
+744 EEEEPV
-749 ILQAK
+749 LQAK
-754 MDHLEFSLI
+754 MDYLESSLI

-775 SEAKDCEY
+775 LEVKDCEY

>member
-8 LEKTPL
+8 SQKTPL

-35 PNAMS
+35 PSAMS

-54 KKIPNSARLIL
+54 KKIPKNARQIL

-179 MSVFERQCLLEAAEL
+179 MSVFERQCLLEVAEL

-234 SQTPKRQKIEPKLY
+234 SQTFNNQKIEPKLY

-319 LENLETSGFD
+319 LEDLQTSDYNLSESA
-329 LSTSP
+329 
-334 LLDLENL
+334 LLDLESL
-341 TLALL
+341 TLPLL
-346 EQQSSKEKAPLKE
+346 EQQSSKEKASLKE

-395 RLDDSSGGKIQVMD
+395 RLDDSSGGKIRVMD

-486 VSNMLLEL
+486 ASNMLLEL

-502 DAYTLFAPSL
+502 DAYTLFAPSPL
-512 SKDYQEE
+512 KDYQEE

-557 PKDESNS
+557 PKDENNS

-579 KDKNPYVLEERLI
+579 KDKNPYALEERLI
-592 WLLETRENI
+592 QLLETRENI
-601 TPKERLDTLVA
+601 TPKERLDTLIA

-619 YLKEKERFNT
+619 YLKEKERFNA

-635 LEKSFETI
+635 LEKSFETA
-643 IQGIVFKGRIDRID
+643 IQGVVFKGRIDRID

-662 EMILLDYKFKNDLKL
+662 EITLLDYKFKNDLKL

-690 IEIAQISTD
+690 
-699 YQMAIEIAQIS
+699 IEIAQIS

-749 ILQAK
+749 TLQAK

-768 EIDFEKT
+768 EIVFEKT
-775 SEAKDCEY
+775 LEAKDCEY

>member
-8 LEKTPL
+8 LEKAPL

-54 KKIPNSARLIL
+54 KKIPNSVRLIL

-133 LEMIYDRYIKK
+133 LEMIYERYIKK

-149 FYDKIMQEKPAILKE
+149 FYDKIMQEKPAILKG

-179 MSVFERQCLLEAAEL
+179 MSVFERQCLLEVAEL

-213 LNLKLETDCD
+213 LNLKLETDCC

-234 SQTPKRQKIEPKLY
+234 SQTFNDQKIEPKLY

-267 LQKDNDPNKMAIIT
+267 LQQDNDPNKMAIIT

-319 LENLETSGFD
+319 LEDLETGGFD
-329 LSTSP
+329 LSASP

-359 AHSQIMHQYH
+359 VHSQIMHQYH

-395 RLDDSSGGKIQVMD
+395 RLDDSSGGKIRVMD

-417 FDKIV
+417 FDKVV

-470 NSKEIT
+470 NSKEMV

-486 VSNMLLEL
+486 ASNMLLEL
-494 NLHIEPIK
+494 DLPIEPIK
-502 DAYTLFAPSL
+502 DAYTLFAPSPL
-512 SKDYQEE
+512 KDYQEE
-519 EIKAAIPKDFSFSAS
+519 EIKATIPKDFSFSAS

-549 YMKRFKES
+549 YIKRFKES
-557 PKDESNS
+557 PKDENNS

-579 KDKNPYVLEERLI
+579 KDKNPYALEERLVQ
-592 WLLETRENI
+592 LLKTRENI
-601 TPKERLDTLVA
+601 TPKERLDTLIA

-619 YLKEKERFNT
+619 YVKEKERFKA

-635 LEKSFETI
+635 LEKSFETT
-643 IQGIVFKGRIDRID
+643 IQGVAFKGRIDRID

-662 EMILLDYKFKNDLKL
+662 EMILLDYKFKSELKL

-685 GGLSP
+685 EGLSP
-690 IEIAQISTD
+690 
-699 YQMAIEIAQIS
+699 IEIAQIS

-731 KAFFYDLRKGELL
+731 KAFFYDLRKCELL
-744 EEDEL
+744 EEEGL
-749 ILQAK
+749 TLQAK
-754 MDHLEFSLI
+754 MHYLEYSLI

-775 SEAKDCEY
+775 LEVKDCEY

>member
-8 LEKTPL
+8 LEKIPL

-35 PNAMS
+35 PSAMS

-54 KKIPNSARLIL
+54 KKIPNSARQIL

-114 LNELSSKDIY
+114 LNELSFKDIY

-133 LEMIYDRYIKK
+133 LEMIYNRYIKK

-149 FYDKIMQEKPAILKE
+149 FYDKIMQEKPTILKE

-179 MSVFERQCLLEAAEL
+179 MSVFERQCLLEVAEL

-213 LNLKLETDCD
+213 LNLKLKTDCD

-248 ANSSYLKQSA
+248 ANSSYLKQGA

-294 KNNNLNFAMGLG
+294 RNNNLNFAMGLG

-395 RLDDSSGGKIQVMD
+395 RLDDSSGGKIRVMD

-417 FDKIV
+417 FDKVV

-494 NLHIEPIK
+494 NLNIAPIK
-502 DAYTLFAPSL
+502 DAYTLFAPSPL
-512 SKDYQEE
+512 KDYQEE

-549 YMKRFKES
+549 YMKHFKES
-557 PKDESNS
+557 PKDENNS

-619 YLKEKERFNT
+619 YLKEKERFKA

-643 IQGIVFKGRIDRID
+643 IQGVAFKGRIDRID

-662 EMILLDYKFKNDLKL
+662 EIILLDYKFKNDLKL

-685 GGLSP
+685 V
-690 IEIAQISTD
+690 STD
-699 YQMAIEIAQIS
+699 YQM
-710 TDYQMAIYAFALKNL
+710 TIYAFALKNL

-731 KAFFYDLRKGELL
+731 KAFFYDLRKGELV

-775 SEAKDCEY
+775 LEAKDCEY

>member
-8 LEKTPL
+8 LEKSPL

-35 PNAMS
+35 PSAMS
-40 MGSFFEQAFYIPNK
+40 MGSFFEQAFYIPNQ
-54 KKIPNSARLIL
+54 KKIPKSARQIL

-76 KKSIL
+76 KKSAL

-114 LNELSSKDIY
+114 LNELSFKDIY

-133 LEMIYDRYIKK
+133 LEMIYDRYVKK
-144 LEGLG
+144 LEELG
-149 FYDKIMQEKPAILKE
+149 FYDKIMQEKPTILKE
-164 FFEHFSSIEWHLDGF
+164 FFEHFSSIEWYLDGF
-179 MSVFERQCLLEAAEL
+179 MSVFERQCLLEVAEL

-248 ANSSYLKQSA
+248 ANSSYLKQGA

-267 LQKDNDPNKMAIIT
+267 LQKDNDPNKMAIIM

-319 LENLETSGFD
+319 LEDLQTSDCNLSG
-329 LSTSP
+329 SA
-334 LLDLENL
+334 LLDLENI
-341 TLALL
+341 TLPLL
-346 EQQSSKEKAPLKE
+346 EQQSSKEKTPLKE
-359 AHSQIMHQYH
+359 VHSQIMHQYH
-369 LLKDTLKN
+369 LLKDTLQN

-395 RLDDSSGGKIQVMD
+395 RLDDSSGGKIRVMD

-422 IVDFN
+422 IADFN

-470 NSKEIT
+470 NSKEVV
-476 LSYIESETSK
+476 LSYMESETSK
-486 VSNMLLEL
+486 ASSMLLEL
-494 NLHIEPIK
+494 NLRIEPIK
-502 DAYTLFAPSL
+502 DAYTLFETSPL
-512 SKDYQEE
+512 KDYQE

-557 PKDESNS
+557 PKDENNS
-564 AVGSLLHELLKEAYE
+564 TVGSLLHELLKEAYE
-579 KDKNPYVLEERLI
+579 KDKNPYALEERLI

-619 YLKEKERFNT
+619 YLKEKERFKA

-643 IQGIVFKGRIDRID
+643 IQGVAFKGRIDRID

-662 EMILLDYKFKNDLKL
+662 EIILLDYKFKSDLKL
-677 DNMSKTQR
+677 DNMSEKQR
-685 GGLSP
+685 KSLSP
-690 IEIAQISTD
+690 K
-699 YQMAIEIAQIS
+699 EIAQIS
-710 TDYQMAIYAFALKNL
+710 TDYQMAIYVRVLKNL

-775 SEAKDCEY
+775 LEVKDCEY

>member
-8 LEKTPL
+8 LEKSPL

-40 MGSFFEQAFYIPNK
+40 MGNFFEQAFYIPNQ
-54 KKIPNSARLIL
+54 KKIPNNARLIL

-76 KKSIL
+76 KKSAL

-114 LNELSSKDIY
+114 LNELSFKDIY

-133 LEMIYDRYIKK
+133 LEMIYDRYVKK
-144 LEGLG
+144 LEELG
-149 FYDKIMQEKPAILKE
+149 FYDKIMQEKPTILKE

-234 SQTPKRQKIEPKLY
+234 SQTFNDQKIEPKLY
-248 ANSSYLKQSA
+248 ANSSYLKQGA

-319 LENLETSGFD
+319 LEDLETSGD
-329 LSTSP
+329 WSASP

-346 EQQSSKEKAPLKE
+346 EQQCSKEKAPLKE

-395 RLDDSSGGKIQVMD
+395 RLDDSSGGKIRVMD

-476 LSYIESETSK
+476 LSYMESETSK

-494 NLHIEPIK
+494 DLHTEPIK
-502 DAYTLFAPSL
+502 DAYTLFAPTPL
-512 SKDYQEE
+512 KDYQEE

-557 PKDESNS
+557 PKDENNS

-579 KDKNPYVLEERLI
+579 KDKNPYALEERLI

-601 TPKERLDTLVA
+601 TPKERLDTLIA

-619 YLKEKERFNT
+619 YTKEKERFKA

-635 LEKSFETI
+635 LEKSFETT
-643 IQGIVFKGRIDRID
+643 IQGVAFKGRIDRID

-662 EMILLDYKFKNDLKL
+662 EVILLDYKFKNDLKL

-685 GGLSP
+685 EGLNP
-690 IEIAQISTD
+690 
-699 YQMAIEIAQIS
+699 IEIAQIS
-710 TDYQMAIYAFALKNL
+710 TDYQMAIYACTLKNL
-725 GYKEPI
+725 GYKGPI

-744 EEDEL
+744 EEEEL
-749 ILQAK
+749 TLQAK

-775 SEAKDCEY
+775 LEAKDCEY

>member
-54 KKIPNSARLIL
+54 KKIPKNARQIL

-144 LEGLG
+144 LEKLG
-149 FYDKIMQEKPAILKE
+149 FYDKIMQEKPTILKE

-179 MSVFERQCLLEAAEL
+179 MSVFERQCLLEVAEL

-234 SQTPKRQKIEPKLY
+234 SQTFNDQKIEPKLY
-248 ANSSYLKQSA
+248 ANSSYLKQGA

-294 KNNNLNFAMGLG
+294 QNNNLNFAMGLG

-319 LENLETSGFD
+319 SEDLQTSGCN
-329 LSTSP
+329 LSESA

-395 RLDDSSGGKIQVMD
+395 RLDDSSGGKIRVMD

-470 NSKEIT
+470 NSKEVV

-486 VSNMLLEL
+486 ASNMLLEL

-502 DAYTLFAPSL
+502 DAYTLFAPTPL
-512 SKDYQEE
+512 KDYQEE

-557 PKDESNS
+557 PKDENNS

-579 KDKNPYVLEERLI
+579 KDKNPYALEERLI

-643 IQGIVFKGRIDRID
+643 IQGVIFKGRIDRID

-662 EMILLDYKFKNDLKL
+662 EIILLDYKFKSDLKL

-699 YQMAIEIAQIS
+699 YQMAI
-710 TDYQMAIYAFALKNL
+710 YAFALKNL
-725 GYKEPI
+725 GYKDPI
-731 KAFFYDLRKGELL
+731 KAFFYDLRKGELV

-749 ILQAK
+749 ILK

-775 SEAKDCEY
+775 LEVKDCEY

>member
-35 PNAMS
+35 PSAMS

-144 LEGLG
+144 LEELG

-179 MSVFERQCLLEAAEL
+179 MSVFERQCLLEVAEL

-234 SQTPKRQKIEPKLY
+234 SQTFNDQKIEPKLY
-248 ANSSYLKQSA
+248 ANSSYLKQGA

-294 KNNNLNFAMGLG
+294 QNNNLNFAMGLG

-319 LENLETSGFD
+319 LEDLQTSDFNLSG
-329 LSTSP
+329 SA
-334 LLDLENL
+334 LLDLENI
-341 TLALL
+341 TLPLL

-395 RLDDSSGGKIQVMD
+395 RLDDSSGGKIRVMD

-476 LSYIESETSK
+476 FSYIESETSK
-486 VSNMLLEL
+486 ASNMFLEL
-494 NLHIEPIK
+494 NLNIVPIK
-502 DAYTLFAPSL
+502 DAYTLFATSPL
-512 SKDYQEE
+512 KDYQEE
-519 EIKAAIPKDFSFSAS
+519 EIKAAIPKDFSFSTS

-557 PKDESNS
+557 PKDENNS

-619 YLKEKERFNT
+619 YLKEKERFNA

-643 IQGIVFKGRIDRID
+643 IQGVAFKGRIDRID

-662 EMILLDYKFKNDLKL
+662 EIILLDYKFKSDLKL

-685 GGLSP
+685 EGLSP
-690 IEIAQISTD
+690 
-699 YQMAIEIAQIS
+699 IEIAQIS

-754 MDHLEFSLI
+754 MDHLESSLI

-775 SEAKDCEY
+775 LEVKDCEY